1 MRYAMTIKRAKDLE
15 AEVYVLTPQ
24 HPTGLL
30 LVHTVEGIEV
40 TDDSKWIEITTE
52 DGRKHVV
59 SPDDRLLI
67 LFESTTYPGPVVW
80 LAIKFERS
88 WFLSVTGALCLR
100 SCQANIGHS

>member
-1 MRYAMTIKRAKDLE
+1 MRYTMTIKKARELE

-30 LVHTVEGIEV
+30 LVHTIAEIAAI
-40 TDDSKWIEITTE
+40 DDGKWVEITTE

-67 LFESTTYPGPVVW
+67 VF
-80 LAIKFERS
+80 
-88 WFLSVTGALCLR
+88 
-100 SCQANIGHS
+100 